1 MMISYS
7 EVSRHQGRV
16 IFLEYTGEGN
26 TEKTLFLVGKVPYL
40 LYMLLL
46 LKMIRFCSSV
56 KPLMIVL
63 AVIMKIV
70 ESCQKINASLEFLPN
85 IS

>member
-1 MMISYS
+1 MCQTMMISYS

-40 LYMLLL
+40 LYM
-46 LKMIRFCSSV
+46 
-56 KPLMIVL
+56 
-63 AVIMKIV
+63 
-70 ESCQKINASLEFLPN
+70 
-85 IS
+85 

>member
-63 AVIMKIV
+63 AVMKIV